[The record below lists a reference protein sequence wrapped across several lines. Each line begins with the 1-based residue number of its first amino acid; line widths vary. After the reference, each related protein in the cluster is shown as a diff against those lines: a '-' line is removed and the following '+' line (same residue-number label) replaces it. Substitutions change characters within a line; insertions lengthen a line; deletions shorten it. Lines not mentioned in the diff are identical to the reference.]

1 MGSNIDSGLNR
12 KAGRE
17 ASNEGESARRMN
29 STARTNPPLV
39 TPSVHGIGVVCGL
52 AAGVWLGAAEAP
64 TKLVNSGLSPYA
76 ISLCMVAGVFTARWT
91 VPTLLKGTRQ
101 VFADLSEHRHLIPV
115 AILAGML
122 WAVANTLTVFAIRDV
137 GLAIAFPLWNTN
149 SLVGILWGR
158 LLFGELK
165 GASRINIAK
174 VVLGAL
180 AIVAAA
186 IMLGFS
192 TIHSSGV
199 HNRAVGGVLA
209 ATGASLLWGTM
220 YIPYRKAYISGLNP
234 LSFVTVF
241 TVGELATM
249 IALVFALDGGTKA
262 AVFHSGETRH
272 LLFWLFL
279 GGFVWVIGD
288 LFQQFATKYLG
299 IGRGIPLSNTNQM
312 WGLAWGTLVFGELAH
327 ADATHRLLV
336 VIGSLVMIGGALAV
350 TTAVATE
357 KERASMREALV
368 RECARY
374 DLDYDRVVRSSS
386 GQSSVTVAEGRAW
399 WDYAI
404 LACGFGVFAWLGINA
419 QVPQLAMSFAWVG
432 VLSAILLASA
442 VAGAWVLW
450 KSTKFC

>member
-1 MGSNIDSGLNR
+1 MSASDSNNPHPVI
-12 KAGRE
+12 K
-17 ASNEGESARRMN
+17 SA
-29 STARTNPPLV
+29 
-39 TPSVHGIGVVCGL
+39 HGIGVVCGL

-91 VPTLLKGTRQ
+91 FPTLLKGTRQ
-101 VFADLSEHRHLIPV
+101 VFADLAANKHLIPI

-186 IMLGFS
+186 VLLGFS
-192 TIHSSGV
+192 TIHTGGA
-199 HNRAVGGVLA
+199 HNRALGGVLA
-209 ATGASLLWGTM
+209 AIGASLLWGTM
-220 YIPYRKAYISGLNP
+220 YIPYRKAYISGMNP

-241 TVGELATM
+241 TIGELGTM

-279 GGFVWVIGD
+279 GGFVWVVGD

-312 WGLAWGTLVFGELAH
+312 WGLAWGALVFGELSH
-327 ADATHRLLV
+327 ADAAHRLLV
-336 VIGSLVMIGGALAV
+336 VIGSLVMICGALAV

-357 KERASMREALV
+357 KEHASMREAVV

-374 DLDYDRVVRSSS
+374 DLDYDDIIKSYA
-386 GQSSVTVAEGRAW
+386 GQTPAATVEGRSW

-404 LACGFGVFAWLGINA
+404 LAASVVIFIWLGTNA
-419 QVPQLAMSFAWVG
+419 HVPELAMNFAWVA
-432 VLSAILLASA
+432 VLAAILVVSA
-442 VAGAWVLW
+442 GGCMWVLW
-450 KSTKFC
+450 KTTRFS

>member
-1 MGSNIDSGLNR
+1 MDT
-12 KAGRE
+12 
-17 ASNEGESARRMN
+17 
-29 STARTNPPLV
+29 TARTNPPLV
-39 TPSVHGIGVVCGL
+39 IPSVHRIGVICGL

-101 VFADLSEHRHLIPV
+101 VFADLAEHKHLIPI

-158 LLFGELK
+158 VLFGELK
-165 GASRINIAK
+165 GASRKNIAK

-186 IMLGFS
+186 VMLGFS
-192 TIHSSGV
+192 TLQTSGPHASRV
-199 HNRAVGGVLA
+199 VSGILA
-209 ATGASLLWGTM
+209 AIGASLLWGTM
-220 YIPYRKAYISGLNP
+220 YIPYRKAYISGMNP

-241 TVGELATM
+241 TIGELGTM
-249 IALVFALDGGTKA
+249 FALVLALDGGTHA

-279 GGFVWVIGD
+279 GGFVWVVGD

-312 WGLAWGTLVFGELAH
+312 WGLAWGALVFGELAQ
-327 ADATHRLLV
+327 ADTSHRLLV
-336 VIGSLVMIGGALAV
+336 LAGSVVMILGALSV

-357 KERASMREALV
+357 KEHASMREALV

-374 DLDYDRVVRSSS
+374 DLDYDRVIRLYS
-386 GQSSVTVAEGRAW
+386 GIAEKAPDTRRAW

-404 LACGFGVFAWLGINA
+404 LAGGVAVFIWLGVNARVPALGMNFAW
-419 QVPQLAMSFAWVG
+419 MG
-432 VLSAILLASA
+432 VLTAILAIAA
-442 VAGAWVLW
+442 VGCVWVLW
-450 KSTKFC
+450 RSTRFS